1 MDIALES
8 DFAFWTPRI
17 KQMLRILES
26 LEAKNGRLCLKVG
39 SLAARVSEVEGD
51 NLSLKK
57 IIQSK
62 DRDSSHPQNEALH
75 AEIQDLRTKQEEIKS
90 Q

>member
-8 DFAFWTPRI
+8 DFEFWTSQI
-17 KQMLRILES
+17 KQMLRKLES
-26 LEAKNGRLCLKVG
+26 LEAENSRLRSEVG
-39 SLAARVSEVEGD
+39 SLAARVSKFKGD

-62 DRDSSHPQNEALH
+62 ERDSSHPQNKALH
-75 AEIQDLRTKQEEIKS
+75 VEIRDLRTKQE
-90 Q
+90 